1 MTYAEFL
8 EGKIYDLTQQRA
20 ELLEALKA
28 ARDRMEAS
36 AEIIDDVKGECRS
49 VADLY
54 EDLAMPNELYI
65 VLNAINRAEAAE

>member
-20 ELLEALKA
+20 ELLEALKVA
-28 ARDRMEAS
+28 KERIETS

-49 VADLY
+49 VAELY
-54 EDLAMPNELYI
+54 EDRAMPNELYVVI
-65 VLNAINRAEAAE
+65 NAITKAEEAE